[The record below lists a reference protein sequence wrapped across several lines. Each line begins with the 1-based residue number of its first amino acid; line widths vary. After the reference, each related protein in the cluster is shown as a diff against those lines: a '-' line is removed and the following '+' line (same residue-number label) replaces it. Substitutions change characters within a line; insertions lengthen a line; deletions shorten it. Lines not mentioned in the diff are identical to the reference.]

1 MDEYGQKRK
10 DVVKNAGSLVGKV
23 NYFWGGK
30 SSAIGWDSAWGSMHR
45 VTAAGSPSSGTI
57 RAYGLDCSGFVSWAF
72 NNSGMYV
79 GDGSASSVQAG
90 DLAFLPSYSHVGI
103 VVGQDTSGNILV
115 IHCSSSANNVVLS
128 TASSVGFTV
137 FRRPNCY

>member
-1 MDEYGQKRK
+1 MQ
-10 DVVKNAGSLVGKV
+10 
-23 NYFWGGK
+23 
-30 SSAIGWDSAWGSMHR
+30 R

-79 GDGSASSVQAG
+79 GNGTYGQRDRSIVVSSATVQAG

-115 IHCSSSANNVVLS
+115 IRCSSSANNVVVS